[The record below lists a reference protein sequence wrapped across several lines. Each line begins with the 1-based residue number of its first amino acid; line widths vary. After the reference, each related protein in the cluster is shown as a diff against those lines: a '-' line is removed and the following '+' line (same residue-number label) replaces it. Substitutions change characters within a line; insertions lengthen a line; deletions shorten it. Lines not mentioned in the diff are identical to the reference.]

1 MNSKSLVL
9 SAVVSILT
17 VAARGDTLAWFRF
30 EELTGKTGDSLAIG
44 SQFVDSGEGERVLQL
59 QDFGR
64 KQFRPE
70 LTALTSKPMKVDE
83 AESERVLYTDGSK
96 TSPLGNDQAVAF
108 KNGEK
113 GDGNNDGSVLRV
125 IETESTR
132 LTPQTFTIEFLY
144 RNTKQFTFASNTCM
158 SFFGRRYKLMVTDGK
173 ETGSGAGNCPAS
185 FELALNNGNKFQLR
199 YTYLNGSGQAMT
211 THHDYGVDLGVTA
224 PGDALWHHYA
234 VTVDQATHSCKFYVD
249 GALAKTLTL
258 EGDIYWGNWDATYHD
273 ILSWTFGG
281 NYFGWSLSG
290 SMDEIRISDEA
301 LEPED
306 FLTLGSAAQEPVKEG
321 ESILY
326 LPFDDAGNTYATKLY
341 SIAQPELNPPVDGV
355 LEQAVNTWFQNQYVS
370 FGTAGVGEIIQGVDE
385 GITRGDNTGC
395 LHFQVPSGATTSD
408 FGYTPTSFKFADYGY
423 NKLTIECFFRA
434 DVMNSTVRGGWP
446 ELMRFIRSDSST
458 RALTCQFTESG
469 RLRVSIGTTAVVTTP
484 FRFDDSRWHHLA
496 LTIDTTKK
504 VFEYYVDYNIISSG
518 SYTGSFVLDENW
530 KLSIGPRT
538 GIKGFTA
545 DLDEFRISNG
555 ILSRDK
561 MLATHAVPAFPAAE
575 PVAASTKA
583 WYRFEETDVGS
594 GALTEGTVFYNRG
607 DPSILPAEVVAI
619 PRLADGSRSGTFYG
633 PSSVAADGGYINEG
647 VLAGGSN
654 NRALKFSESADG
666 ALKGS
671 MLRIGASSTH
681 SLCLQTFTVEFFYQT
696 GGGNN
701 EKFNASNWTSF
712 FANHYT
718 AGGGAATS
726 SFEFRHCGNDTGTTT
741 GNFTL
746 MYTYKDA
753 GGSVKKDVK
762 VTGADWRIPT
772 DGQRH
777 HYAVTV
783 DQVTQT
789 CELFIDYESKGAI
802 KMLGDILYA
811 QDFDSGNGSDQHWY
825 VGGNYYGFTRS
836 GTFDEFRFSDKV
848 LKPAEMLRTGS
859 GPVEDGET
867 IAYLPLD
874 NDLSSFVGN
883 NPYADD
889 ATLAANA
896 AKFESGDAG
905 FADGVKA
912 FRVCNAP
919 KGRGHNSATLALDGR
934 SGHDCQIFYPLYA
947 QNLARFG
954 YKKLTCEFFFKGSC
968 EGAWENIVGL
978 RSAKSAAK
986 WAFLLQHGAGSTVTF
1001 RTDTDK
1007 VTSTVPATVPNAD
1020 IFDGKW
1026 HHVAVTI
1033 DGETVPGK
1041 TQFTCFFDY
1050 QQVGKTTD
1058 VDGSATGSF
1067 FTETACIDFGT
1078 PSGQAGLKCQIDEL
1092 RLSAGVLEPEDF
1104 LGMEGGF
1111 RIMVR

>member
-30 EELTGKTGDSLAIG
+30 EELTGKTGDDLAIG
-44 SQFVDSGEGERVLQL
+44 TATFTDSADDGRVLQL

-64 KQFRPE
+64 MPINPNGG
-70 LTALTSKPMKVDE
+70 LTSLGMKVDE

-96 TSPLGNDQAVAF
+96 TSSLDNVRAVAL
-108 KNGEK
+108 K
-113 GDGNNDGSVLRV
+113 GGTKGNNGNNGSVLR
-125 IETESTR
+125 ILETEQTR
-132 LTPQTFTIEFLY
+132 LTPQTFTVEFLY
-144 RNTKQFTFASNTCM
+144 RNTKQYPLPKGYM
-158 SFFGRRYKLMVTDGK
+158 SFVGRPYKLAVVDGK
-173 ETGSGAGNCPAS
+173 ETLSKGANCPAA
-185 FELALNNGNKFQLR
+185 FELVVNGGDTFQLR
-199 YTYLNGSGQAMT
+199 YTYIDATGTIKDTYYSSGVALT
-211 THHDYGVDLGVTA
+211 TA
-224 PGDALWHHYA
+224 PPTDTLWHHYA
-234 VTVDQATHSCKFYVD
+234 LTVDQSTHAFKLYVD
-249 GALAKTLTL
+249 GALSDTLTL
-258 EGDIYWGNWDATYHD
+258 LGDIYWGEWNETYHD

-281 NYFGWSLSG
+281 NYFGYGLSG
-290 SMDEIRISDEA
+290 SMDEIRLSNEA

-306 FLTLGSAAQEPVKEG
+306 FLTLSYAGQEPVKEG

-326 LPFDDAGNTYATKLY
+326 LPFDDPAGTSYATKLY

-395 LHFQVPSGATTSD
+395 LHFQVPSDATTSD

-423 NKLTIECFFRA
+423 SKLTIECFFRA
-434 DVMNSTVRGGWP
+434 SAMNSTVRGGWP
-446 ELMRFIRSDSST
+446 ELMRFMRGDTSSQS
-458 RALTCQFTESG
+458 LVCKFIPDGQ
-469 RLRVSIGTTAVVTTP
+469 LRICIGATDAVTTP
-484 FRFDDSRWHHLA
+484 YRLDDSRWHHLA

-504 VFEYYVDYNIISSG
+504 VFEYYVDYNVIGSG
-518 SYTGSFVLDENW
+518 SYTSTFVLDENW
-530 KLSIGPRT
+530 KLSFGPRSKV
-538 GIKGFTA
+538 KGFTA

-561 MLATHAVPAFPAAE
+561 MLATHAVPAFPAAV

-583 WYRFEETDVGS
+583 WYRFEETDIGS
-594 GALTEGTVFYNRG
+594 GALSEGTVFYNRG

-619 PRLADGSRSGTFYG
+619 PRLADGSKTGTYYG

-647 VLAGGSN
+647 VIAGGSN
-654 NRALKFSESADG
+654 NRALKFSDSADG
-666 ALKGS
+666 SLTGS

-696 GGGNN
+696 GSGNN

-712 FANHYT
+712 FANHCS
-718 AGGGAATS
+718 AGGNKANS
-726 SFEFRHCGNDTGTTT
+726 SFELRHCGNDAGTTT

-746 MYTYKDA
+746 MYSYKNA
-753 GGSVKKDVK
+753 EGTEKRDVK
-762 VTGADWRIPT
+762 VTGADWKIPT

-777 HYAVTV
+777 HYAVTL
-783 DQVTQT
+783 DQATHA
-789 CELFIDYESKGAI
+789 CELFIDHKSKGSI
-802 KMLGDILYA
+802 TLLGDILYA
-811 QDFDSGNGSDQHWY
+811 PNFNDGSGYNQHWY
-825 VGGNYYGFTRS
+825 FGGNYYGFTRS

-848 LKPAEMLRTGS
+848 LTPEEMLCTGS
-859 GPVEDGET
+859 GPVDEGET

-874 NDLSSFVGN
+874 SDLSSFVGN

-934 SGHDCQIFYPLYA
+934 SGHDCQVFYPLYA
-947 QNLARFG
+947 QNLGRFD
-954 YKKLTCEFFFKGSC
+954 YKKLTCEFFFKGTYA
-968 EGAWENIVGL
+968 GTWEQIVGL
-978 RSAKSAAK
+978 KGDAGVSR
-986 WAFLLQHGAGSTVTF
+986 WAFLLQHNDRHSVNF

-1007 VTSTVPATVPNAD
+1007 SQSAVTATVPDAN

-1026 HHVAVTI
+1026 HHIAVTI

-1041 TQFTCFFDY
+1041 TRFKCFFDY
-1050 QQVGKTTD
+1050 QQVGNAAD
-1058 VDGSATGSF
+1058 VEGSATGAF
-1067 FTETACIDFGT
+1067 FSETARLDFGNT
-1078 PSGQAGLKCQIDEL
+1078 TGCAGLKGQVDEL
-1092 RLSAGVLEPEDF
+1092 RLSAGLLEPEEF